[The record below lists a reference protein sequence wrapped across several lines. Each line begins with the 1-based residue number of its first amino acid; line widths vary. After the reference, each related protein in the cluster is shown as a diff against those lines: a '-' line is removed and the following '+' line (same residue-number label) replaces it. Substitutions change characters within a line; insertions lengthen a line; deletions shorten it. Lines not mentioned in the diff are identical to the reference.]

1 MIYRLNMKCNKGHEA
16 IVTEIHFD
24 LQGNFIFTSQ
34 CDKCQQETQVSFDY
48 FTAIL
53 QNTDRKES

>member
-1 MIYRLNMKCNKGHEA
+1 MIYRLNMKCNNGHEA

-24 LQGNFIFTSQ
+24 LQGNFVFTS
-34 CDKCQQETQVSFDY
+34 KCPTCKQETEVNFDY

-53 QNTDRKES
+53 QNSELKES